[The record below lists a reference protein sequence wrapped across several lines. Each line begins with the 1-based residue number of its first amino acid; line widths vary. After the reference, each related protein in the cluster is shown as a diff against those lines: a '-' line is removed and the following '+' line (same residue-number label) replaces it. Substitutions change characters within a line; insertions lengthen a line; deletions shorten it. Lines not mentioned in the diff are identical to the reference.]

1 MSYLHINNL
10 YKAEGQRILLFKECY
25 ALEKLHGT
33 SAHIKFKTNPSN
45 KAQWQLVLFSGGEKY
60 NNFIAL
66 FDDDA
71 LMAKFLTL
79 SPEPDKEYT
88 IYGEAYGGSQQGMSL
103 TYGPKLKFGVFDVQ
117 IGESWLDVP
126 NGEKFANDFGLEF
139 VPWTKVSTDLAAL
152 DAERDAP
159 SVQAIRN
166 GVSMIVPEGA
176 DFDCPAGTK
185 VEPYGKFGDRIANPR
200 KREGVVLRPL
210 IEVRLNNG
218 DRVIAKHKG
227 VEFQETATPRPVVD
241 PSKMIVLD
249 EANAIAEEWVVK
261 ERLLHVL
268 DKIEG
273 ERDMKLIPKLLPAMQ
288 EDVRR
293 ESKGEVIWSD
303 AVAKAIGKKAVEL
316 YKAYLNSKIC

>member
-1 MSYLHINNL
+1 MKLDHIDNL
-10 YKAEGQRILLFKECY
+10 YKAEAQKILLFRECY
-25 ALEKLHGT
+25 ALEKIHGT
-33 SAHIKFKTNPSN
+33 AASVSYDPLQDKVIF
-45 KAQWQLVLFSGGEKY
+45 QSGGEKY

-66 FDDDA
+66 FDEEKLLEA
-71 LMAKFLTL
+71 FRNSSAPK
-79 SPEPDKEYT
+79 DKRINIFGEC
-88 IYGEAYGGSQQGMSL
+88 YGASQQGMSN
-103 TYGPKLKFGVFDVQ
+103 TYGKSLKFIAFDVQ

-185 VEPYGKFGDRIANPR
+185 VEPYGKFGDRIVNPR

-210 IEVRLNNG
+210 IEVRTNSG
-218 DRVIAKHKG
+218 DRVMAKHKG
-227 VEFQETATPRPVVD
+227 AEFQETATPRPVVD